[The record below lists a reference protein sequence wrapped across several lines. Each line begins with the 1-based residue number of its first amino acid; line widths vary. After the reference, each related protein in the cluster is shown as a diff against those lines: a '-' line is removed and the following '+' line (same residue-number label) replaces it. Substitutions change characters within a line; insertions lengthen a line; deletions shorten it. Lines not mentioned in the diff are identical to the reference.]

1 MSKFSKGAVATGIVA
16 VLVVGGFFAFTTK
29 VNTGNAGL
37 VINLNGGLE
46 DKVLGQGLKPVA
58 PWKKVVEYPIST
70 ETVYID
76 EEHGSAPFP
85 TTTNE
90 GKQVPV
96 DARYSYHMDVKRL
109 PDIYAKFKGV
119 SNTVIENG
127 WIKTELQKTVRSVT
141 SQYTVFELNGAK
153 ISEINGKVLEQ
164 LTADLAKD
172 GIVLEDFSIGAIH
185 PDAKTQE
192 SIQANVDAQL
202 ALQKLEMEKKQK
214 EIEAEKARI
223 EAKGKADAAT
233 IEAQGTADA
242 NKLLEKSITPQLIQ
256 LKELDVQMEI
266 AKNQNLPRIL
276 MGGNGDTGS
285 AILNIPSEFTK

>member
-16 VLVVGGFFAFTTK
+16 VLVVGGFFAFTTNVK
-29 VNTGNAGL
+29 TGNAGL
-37 VINLNGGLE
+37 VINLSGGLE
-46 DKVLGQGLKPVA
+46 DKVLGQGMKPVM
-58 PWKKVVEYPIST
+58 PWKKVVQYPVST
-70 ETVYID
+70 ETVYLSKENGD
-76 EEHGSAPFP
+76 DFP

-90 GKQVPV
+90 SKQISI
-96 DARYSYHMDVKRL
+96 DARYSYHMDVKKL
-109 PDIYAKFKGV
+109 PDVYRKFRGA
-119 SNTVIENG
+119 SNTAIENG
-127 WIKTELQKTVRSVT
+127 WIKTELQKTVRAVT
-141 SQYTVFELNGAK
+141 SEYSVFELNGNKVA
-153 ISEINGKVLEQ
+153 EINGKVLAKLSES
-164 LTADLAKD
+164 LAHE
-172 GIVLEDFSIGAIH
+172 GIVLEDFSIGAVH
-185 PDAKTQE
+185 PDEKTAAA
-192 SIQANVDAQL
+192 IQANVDAQL

-233 IEAQGTADA
+233 IEAQGTSDA

-285 AILNIPSEFTK
+285 AILNIPSDFTK